1 MRSKHLQPIRWWLLI
16 GALLTPA
23 VCINAQSR
31 RENASDE
38 SPPAVRDTSV
48 DVGGYRLHFRIID
61 GRSPTIVL
69 ESGGGA
75 DSSQWSALQP
85 ELARRTGLAVV
96 SYDRAGFGGS
106 DLPSSPYNAIE
117 EVAGL
122 RKGLERLRLA
132 KKVLLVGHSYGG
144 LLNQLYAHQYPK
156 SVKGVVLIDSNTV
169 AFVDAI
175 GGPEQLM
182 EIPFPTTPPLSKLQR
197 PGIRQINAFDKTIEM
212 VRRAPV
218 PRDIPVIVIA
228 AGRPW
233 WPTQKQSEAYRAGQ
247 EAIVAGAPNRALL
260 VAEGADHNIPDE
272 RSEIVLSAVEELIR
286 KIRH

>member
-1 MRSKHLQPIRWWLLI
+1 
-16 GALLTPA
+16 
-23 VCINAQSR
+23 
-31 RENASDE
+31 
-38 SPPAVRDTSV
+38 
-48 DVGGYRLHFRIID
+48 
-61 GRSPTIVL
+61 L

-85 ELARRTGLAVV
+85 ELARKTGLAVV
-96 SYDRAGFGGS
+96 SYDRAGFGES

-122 RKGLERLRLA
+122 RKGLEQLGLA

-144 LLNQLYAHQYPK
+144 LLNQLYAHQYHK

-175 GGPEQLM
+175 GGPKQLM

-197 PGIRQINAFDKTIEM
+197 AGIRQINAFDKTIEM
-212 VRRAPV
+212 IRRAPL
-218 PRDIPVIVIA
+218 PRNTPVIVIA
-228 AGRPW
+228 AGKPW
-233 WPTQKQSEAYRAGQ
+233 WPTQKQSDAYRAGQ
-247 EAIVAGAPNRALL
+247 EAIVAGASNRSLV
-260 VAEGADHNIPDE
+260 VAEGSAHNIPGE
-272 RSEIVLSAVEELIR
+272 RPDIVVSAIEGLID

>member
-1 MRSKHLQPIRWWLLI
+1 MCSELLRHLWLWLLF
-16 GALLTPA
+16 GTLLTPA
-23 VCINAQSR
+23 VYINAQNR
-31 RENASDE
+31 RENASNGS
-38 SPPAVRDTSV
+38 SPTVKDTSV
-48 DVGGYRLHFRIID
+48 DVGKYRLHFRIID

-96 SYDRAGFGGS
+96 SYDRAGFGES
-106 DLPSSPYNAIE
+106 DLPSSPYNASE

-122 RKGLERLRLA
+122 RKGLERLGLV
-132 KKVLLVGHSYGG
+132 KKVLLVGHSHGG
-144 LLNQLYAHQYPK
+144 LLNQLYAHQYRK
-156 SVKGVVLIDSNTV
+156 SVKGIVLIDSNTV

-175 GGPEQLM
+175 GGPKQLM

-197 PGIRQINAFDKTIEM
+197 AGIRQINAFDKTIEM
-212 VRRAPV
+212 VRRAPL

-228 AGRPW
+228 AGKAW

-247 EAIVAGAPNRALL
+247 EAIVAGAPNRSLL
-260 VAEGADHNIPDE
+260 VAEGTGHNIPGE
-272 RSEIVLSAVEELIR
+272 RPEIVVSAIEELIR
-286 KIRH
+286 KTRQ